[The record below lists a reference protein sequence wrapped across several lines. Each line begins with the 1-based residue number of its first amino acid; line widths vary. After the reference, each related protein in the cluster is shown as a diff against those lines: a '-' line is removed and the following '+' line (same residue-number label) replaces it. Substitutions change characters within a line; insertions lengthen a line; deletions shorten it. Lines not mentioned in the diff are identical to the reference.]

1 MILLNEEKKDII
13 KIVKYLQELVLLIKI
28 VSEKTENEAKDRKGI
43 FIGMLISASAASS
56 LGNMFS
62 SETVIQASKGTIRV
76 GLDF

>member
-13 KIVKYLQELVLLIKI
+13 KIVKYLQESVLLIKI
-28 VSEKTENEAKDRKGI
+28 VSEKTENEAKDRKSV

>member
-28 VSEKTENEAKDRKGI
+28 VTEKTENEAKDRKGV
-43 FIGMLISASAASS
+43 FIGKLISASAASS